1 MFDSL
6 VDWVVSLMDTLGA
19 LGVGLAILIET
30 VFPPIPSEL
39 VLPLA
44 GFSST
49 LGELNVWAA
58 FIGATTGSMLGAWLL
73 YWLGAVVGAERL
85 RAIADRMWLT
95 EGEDVDKALHWF
107 SRYGEASILFG
118 RLVPG
123 VRSLVSIPAG
133 VHRTGLLKFSLLTL
147 VGSGVWNG
155 VLIWLGVALGENW
168 TTVSDVMDRYSTWV
182 YVALV
187 VAVVAFVGYLVVR
200 DRRRKRQSS
209 GRQGSLSG
217 SDNTSADRAEHDR
230 P

>member
-30 VFPPIPSEL
+30 VFPPIPSEF

-49 LGELNVWAA
+49 QGELNVWAA

-107 SRYGEASILFG
+107 GKYGEASILIG
-118 RLVPG
+118 RVVPG

-133 VHRTGLLKFSLLTL
+133 VHRTGLLKFSVLTL

-168 TTVSDVMDRYSTWV
+168 KTVSDVIDRYSSWV
-182 YVALV
+182 YVALAL
-187 VAVVAFVGYLVVR
+187 AVVAFVVFLVVR

-209 GRQGSLSG
+209 GRQDAPSST
-217 SDNTSADRAEHDR
+217 DRTSADRAEHDR